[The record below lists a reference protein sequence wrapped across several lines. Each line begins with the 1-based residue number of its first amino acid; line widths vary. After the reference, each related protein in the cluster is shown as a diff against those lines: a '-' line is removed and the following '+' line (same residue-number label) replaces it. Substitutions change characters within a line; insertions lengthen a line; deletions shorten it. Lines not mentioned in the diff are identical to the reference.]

1 LNIPPPLVDLL
12 NKTEPGWIVFAHMV
26 PTRIFRVAAH
36 ETFKTFRVEQFTR
49 TNSDN
54 MNPQGT
60 WFTKS
65 THGSDVPGQMLK
77 TACDAATKAQNDFI
91 AKMNKKYAP
100 KKKLLR
106 A

>member
-1 LNIPPPLVDLL
+1 
-12 NKTEPGWIVFAHMV
+12 
-26 PTRIFRVAAH
+26 
-36 ETFKTFRVEQFTR
+36 
-49 TNSDN
+49 